1 MKLMPQFESQV
12 PDPLGDQLPALL
24 SPGRMADPAVG
35 IDLLVLSR
43 ERRLKGPAMQVQLD
57 HIAGREGVLGQLR
70 AEEFVDHPRACHS
83 NGALLLPGGMRGDDH
98 ATEHTIGPHRDLG
111 AIVEAA
117 HHLAFRALLDLV
129 GRQVQPGLNERMV
142 EQAIVFPARHKREP
156 SDIREDRSIAILPV
170 KPDQRTF
177 W

>member
-1 MKLMPQFESQV
+1 
-12 PDPLGDQLPALL
+12 
-24 SPGRMADPAVG
+24 MADPAVG
-35 IDLLVLSR
+35 IELLVLVLIR
-43 ERRLKGPAMQVQLD
+43 ERRLKGPAMQLQLD

-70 AEEFVDHPRACHS
+70 EEEFVDHPRACHP

-98 ATEHTIGPHRDLG
+98 ATEHTIGPHRDLW

-142 EQAIVFPARHKREP
+142 EQAIVFPARNIREP
-156 SDIREDRSIAILPV
+156 SDISEDRSIAILPV
-170 KPDQRTF
+170 KPDQPTF